1 MCKRC
6 SYDLKRGIKM
16 SEKEFVIFD
25 IEEEEA
31 RYGIACTKCGAV
43 IYNKKLHAEWHKQL
57 EEVI

>member
-1 MCKRC
+1 
-6 SYDLKRGIKM
+6 M

-57 EEVI
+57 EEAIKWKYHL